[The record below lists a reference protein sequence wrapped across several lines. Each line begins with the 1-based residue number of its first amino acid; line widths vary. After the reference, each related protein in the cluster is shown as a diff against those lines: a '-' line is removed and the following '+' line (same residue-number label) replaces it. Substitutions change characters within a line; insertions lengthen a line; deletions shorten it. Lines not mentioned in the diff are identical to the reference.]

1 MTLIK
6 DFKNKVGLYF
16 LNTEKDGERK
26 IQTRNF
32 ELSTSIG
39 ILFKDESESDFILV
53 KQYRKHLQSEFGIQN
68 VDALGWIDSKKLPDY
83 ATLHRGFS
91 FLNKTNVNWYC
102 KPFGEDY
109 KEFISTPFDILIDL
123 TFEAIIPLRF
133 ALKKSVARMKVG
145 RYHPN
150 DYKLYDLTFNLE
162 GNALLDEYIKQTD
175 KYLKLITP

>member
-1 MTLIK
+1 MSLIK
-6 DFKNKVGLYF
+6 DLKYKVGSYF
-16 LNTEKDGERK
+16 LSTESDSDRK

-39 ILFKDESESDFILV
+39 ILFKDETESDFILV

-68 VDALGWIDSKKLPDY
+68 VNALGWIDSKTLPDY
-83 ATLHRGFS
+83 ATIQRGFS
-91 FLNKTNVNWYC
+91 FLNQTNINWYC

-123 TFEAIIPLRF
+123 TFDAIIPLRF

-145 RYHPN
+145 RYHSD
-150 DYKLYDLTFNLE
+150 DYKLYDLTFNLK
-162 GNALLDEYIKQTD
+162 GNAMLDEYIKQTD
-175 KYLKLITP
+175 KYLKLIKP